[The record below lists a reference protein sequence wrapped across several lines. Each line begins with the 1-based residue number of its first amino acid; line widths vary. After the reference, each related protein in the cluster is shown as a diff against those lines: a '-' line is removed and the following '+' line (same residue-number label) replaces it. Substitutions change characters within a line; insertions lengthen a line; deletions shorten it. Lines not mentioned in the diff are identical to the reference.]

1 MEKPEDT
8 TVMDQLVSLLEQLE
22 QRVADLEAALS
33 SVVVETAPE
42 LKAVENA
49 G

>member
-1 MEKPEDT
+1 MEQTEDAAM
-8 TVMDQLVSLLEQLE
+8 VIDQLTTLLEQLE

-42 LKAVENA
+42 LQAVEN